1 MKFEKINSKL
11 AWTGKVFDVV
21 VDTFKVEDGIVER
34 QYITS
39 DYKAVVVLPITQDN
53 KVVLVSQFRSA
64 TGGMLAEVPAGKTE
78 PSEDLRVAAIRELEE
93 ETGYKAQKMT
103 YLGNA
108 YASPGISSEMYHFY
122 VATDLVK
129 GQAHPDADED
139 TVAVEIPFDEFV
151 NSVKSGR
158 ITDTKTIA
166 VTGLWLMRNK

>member
-21 VDTFKVEDGIVER
+21 VDTFKTENNIVER

-39 DYKAVVVLPITQDN
+39 DYKAVVVLPITNEN

-78 PSEDLRVAAIRELEE
+78 PSEDLQLAALRELEE

-129 GQAHPDADED
+129 GQAHPDDDED
-139 TVAVEIPFDEFV
+139 TEPLELPFDEFV
-151 NSVKSGR
+151 NWMKSGK